1 MCYRARGCASCD
13 FKGLRERV
21 GVYELMPVTPDI
33 ADLILKAGSAK
44 DIRETARERGMKT
57 LREAGLLRVLEG
69 VTSIDEVMHATS
81 G

>member
-1 MCYRARGCASCD
+1 
-13 FKGLRERV
+13 
-21 GVYELMPVTPDI
+21 MPVTPDI